1 MKSNHIYFGLLV
13 VIMLVVIGW
22 TAYGTLDIGR
32 EEKAYAVSV
41 IVEDSGS
48 DRWIAFKEGLEQ
60 GANDYQIQL
69 NIVSTGKFSDIEEEY
84 QMMSRELES
93 GADGVIME
101 LCSSYGDSSIIDGNY
116 EKQKILLVGNDIETE
131 GFYSLVEPDY
141 YEMGKALA
149 ENVIADSAETIQGHE
164 IGILSGNQN
173 QLSMQECLRGFEET
187 VTEAGGKISW
197 SLSQTKQEKL
207 ESYQKEQP
215 VEILVTLGNEETEA
229 AVDYLASKETIDCL
243 LYGVGCSE
251 KAVYYLDKG
260 VIQNLIVPHEF
271 HMGYQSMEIM
281 AQQLAYGMSSV
292 KKAEVGFLSIN
303 QENLY
308 DEDKQKILFPIVQ

>member
-13 VIMLVVIGW
+13 LIMLVIIGW

-32 EEKAYAVSV
+32 EEKTYTVSV

-48 DRWIAFKEGLEQ
+48 DRWIAFREGLEQ
-60 GANDYQIQL
+60 GAKDYHIQL
-69 NIVSTGKFSDIEEEY
+69 NIVSTGDFFGAKEEY
-84 QMMSRELES
+84 QIMSRELDG
-93 GADGVIME
+93 GADGVIIQ
-101 LCSSYGDSSIIDGNY
+101 LYSSHGDNSIIDGNY
-116 EKQKILLVGNDIETE
+116 EKQKILLVETDIETE
-131 GFYSLVEPDY
+131 GFYSLVMPDY
-141 YEMGKALA
+141 YEIGKTLA
-149 ENVIADSAETIQGHE
+149 ENVIADAKGDLEGMG
-164 IGILSGNQN
+164 IGVLSGNQSR
-173 QLSMQECLRGFEET
+173 LSMQECLRGFEET
-187 VTEAGGKISW
+187 ILEKEGEILW
-197 SLSQTKQEKL
+197 ILPETKKEDLEKR
-207 ESYQKEQP
+207 QKEQP
-215 VEILVTLGNEETEA
+215 VKVLVTLENGETEA
-229 AVDYLASKETIDCL
+229 AVDYLSSKNETDCL

-271 HMGYQSMEIM
+271 NMGYQSMEIM
-281 AQQLAYGMSSV
+281 AEQLAYGMSSV